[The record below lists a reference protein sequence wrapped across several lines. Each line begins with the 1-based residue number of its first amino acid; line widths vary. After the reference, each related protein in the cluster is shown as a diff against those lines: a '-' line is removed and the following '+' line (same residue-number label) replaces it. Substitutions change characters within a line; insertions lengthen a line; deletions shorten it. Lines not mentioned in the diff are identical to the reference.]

1 MGCVYGPVPSRR
13 LGRSLGVDIV
23 PLKTCTYDCIYCQLG
38 RTTCRTIERREYLP
52 LRDVLAQVRAKLP
65 SRPDFVTLCGS
76 GEPTLYSRIDE
87 LIDGIQ
93 AATEIPVA
101 VLTNGSLLWRP
112 EVRRQLLG
120 ADVVAPSL
128 DAADEATF
136 QAVNRPH
143 EEISFERMLDG
154 LVAFRDDYG
163 GQIWLEVMLL
173 EGLTGTEA
181 TAARLAA
188 CAARVRADRVQLNTA
203 TRPPAEEAAV
213 GVPRERMEHL
223 AGLFGPR
230 AEVIAEFRGTATG
243 AGSAAGREEVLALLR
258 RRPCSVQDVAAG
270 LGMQPNEAIKY
281 IDALDG
287 TGLLKRAR
295 RGGKLYYSADGA

>member
-38 RTTCRTIERREYLP
+38 RTTCKTCQRREYLP
-52 LRDVLAQVRAKLP
+52 LGDVLAQVRAKLP

-76 GEPTLYSRIDE
+76 GEPTLYARIDE
-87 LIDGIQ
+87 LIDGIK
-93 AATEIPVA
+93 AATDIPVA

-112 EVRRQLLG
+112 EVRGQLLG
-120 ADVVAPSL
+120 ADVVVPSL

-154 LVAFRDDYG
+154 LIAFRDDYPG
-163 GQIWLEVMLL
+163 RIWLEVMLL
-173 EGLTGTEA
+173 EGWTGTEA
-181 TAARLAA
+181 AAAQLAA
-188 CAARVRADRVQLNTA
+188 CAARIRADRVQLNTA

-213 GVPRERMEHL
+213 GVPRERMERL
-223 AGLFGPR
+223 AELFNPR
-230 AEVIAEFRGTATG
+230 AEVIADFRGPVEA
-243 AGSAAGREEVLALLR
+243 AGPAAGREEVLALLR
-258 RRPCSVQDVAAG
+258 RRPCSVEDIAAG
-270 LGMQPNEAIKY
+270 LGMQPNEAIKHV
-281 IDALDG
+281 DALGD
-287 TGLLKRAR
+287 TGLLKRTR
-295 RGGKLYYSADGA
+295 RGGKIYYSADGA